1 LSTTDGEKCGFVKNL
16 AVTAV
21 VSSVVRKPL
30 IDTFVSCG
38 MKKLNDISLQ
48 DISGKFRIFLNG
60 DLLGVC
66 ADPHELTSRLRSLRH
81 SKLIDPQVCSVSISV
96 KLTLHCHEPQFSD
109 PG

>member
-1 LSTTDGEKCGFVKNL
+1 VKNL

-66 ADPHELTSRLRSLRH
+66 ADPHELTSRLRSLRR
-81 SKLIDPQVCSVSISV
+81 SKLIDPQVCSVSVSV